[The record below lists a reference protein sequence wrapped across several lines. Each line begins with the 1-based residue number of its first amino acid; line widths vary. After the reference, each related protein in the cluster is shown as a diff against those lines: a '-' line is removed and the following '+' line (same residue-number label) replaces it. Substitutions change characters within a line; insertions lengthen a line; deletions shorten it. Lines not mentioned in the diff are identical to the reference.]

1 MPQCPTC
8 KTPYEVGQRYC
19 GQCSSYLLHPEEGD
33 HFCPACGIRVAVQQE
48 ICHNCNAALAGK
60 PGEPPTIPPPEAAS
74 GTGPAPSQTPN
85 PWPPSGTDGP
95 RSRMPSWVLA
105 AFIGA
110 VVVIVALLL
119 IIFFKK
125 SSAPEGA
132 GAPAPKGEV
141 KQAAPTPQPQEAAS
155 APQPQETA
163 PSPKPAASPTPAPA
177 VATPTPTPTPPKP
190 EATLAEQVKE
200 TLSTLRE
207 AQLKGDIILFM
218 SCYSYVYPTLDR
230 KRKETLGSWD
240 DFPLISLEYT
250 LDQIKTLS
258 PESLVARVTWTI
270 QVQNRRTEK
279 IQDHTQVYDVV
290 FAKELGKWRIFSLN
304 EVQEEE

>member
-1 MPQCPTC
+1 
-8 KTPYEVGQRYC
+8 
-19 GQCSSYLLHPEEGD
+19 
-33 HFCPACGIRVAVQQE
+33 
-48 ICHNCNAALAGK
+48 
-60 PGEPPTIPPPEAAS
+60 
-74 GTGPAPSQTPN
+74 
-85 PWPPSGTDGP
+85 
-95 RSRMPSWVLA
+95 MPSWVLA

-141 KQAAPTPQPQEAAS
+141 KQAAPTPQPKEAAS

-163 PSPKPAASPTPAPA
+163 PSSKPAAPPTPAV
-177 VATPTPTPTPPKP
+177 VAPTPTETPPKP
-190 EATLAEQVKE
+190 ETTLAEQVKE
-200 TLSTLRE
+200 TLTTLRE

-290 FAKELGKWRIFSLN
+290 FAKELGKWRIFSLK